1 MRLAL
6 DMEDLQCVSS
16 VPPEATTVSKQK
28 KEPFTRELY
37 LEFFQ
42 SVAYARCGTLRF
54 LN

>member
-6 DMEDLQCVSS
+6 DMEDLHDISS
-16 VPPEATTVSKQK
+16 VPPEATKVSKQK
-28 KEPFTRELY
+28 KELFTRKLY

-42 SVAYARCGTLRF
+42 GVAYARCGTLRF